1 MADRRLGRADGP
13 QNSTGVTTRPQFQT
27 ADGERYEADNA
38 LDAARAKGNI
48 RGDLRGQPS
57 EEAPGAS
64 YVRRRRPAVD
74 APVEPHAE
82 RLDETERNPRAN
94 RRSER
99 DARQYTDRN
108 FSEDRGLTDDERV
121 AMLRQGFFQVALPD
135 LPKRPDVHRM
145 WLTTTN
151 PRDPVAARLRMG
163 YRLLKL
169 EDLGPGWE
177 QQKATSGEYVGCIA
191 INEMI
196 AAELPMS
203 LYQRYMTELHHN
215 MPAEQER
222 GIRGQLDAHNEALA
236 EKGSRLVYED
246 QQENAF
252 DKFGKHRRAEVFEG

>member
-1 MADRRLGRADGP
+1 MVDRRLGRPDGP
-13 QNSTGVTTRPQFQT
+13 QNNTGVVTRPQFQT
-27 ADGERYEADNA
+27 PDGERYEADNA
-38 LDAARAKGNI
+38 LDAARAKGDI

-57 EEAPGAS
+57 PESPEAS
-64 YVRRRRPAVD
+64 YVRRRRPAVG
-74 APVEPHAE
+74 AEPHAE
-82 RLDETERNPRAN
+82 RLDETKHNPRAN

-99 DARQYTDRN
+99 DARQYEDRE
-108 FSEDRGLTDDERV
+108 FSEDRALTDDERV

-163 YRLLKL
+163 YRLLRL

-177 QQKATSGEYVGCIA
+177 QQKATSGEHVGCIV

-196 AAELPMS
+196 AAEIPMS
-203 LYQRYMTELHHN
+203 LFQRYMTELHDN
-215 MPAEQER
+215 MPREQER
-222 GIRGQLDAHNEALA
+222 GIRGRLDGINEQMA

-246 QQENAF
+246 QQENAYEQL
-252 DKFGKHRRAEVFEG
+252 GKHRRVGMFEG

>member
-1 MADRRLGRADGP
+1 MVDRRLGRADGP
-13 QNSTGVTTRPQFQT
+13 QNSTGVETRPQFQT
-27 ADGERYEADNA
+27 PDGERYEADNA
-38 LDAARAKGNI
+38 LDAARAKGVL

-64 YVRRRRPAVD
+64 YVRRRRPAVE
-74 APVEPHAE
+74 ATPHAE
-82 RLDETERNPRAN
+82 RLDETAHNPRAS

-99 DARQYTDRN
+99 DARQYDDRQ
-108 FSEDRGLTDDERV
+108 FSEDRALTDDERV

-151 PRDPVAARLRMG
+151 PRDPIAARLRMG
-163 YRLLKL
+163 YRLLRL

-177 QQKATSGEYVGCIA
+177 QQKATSGDYAGCIV

-196 AAELPMS
+196 AAEIPMA
-203 LYQRYMTELHHN
+203 LFQRYMTELHHT

-222 GIRGQLDAHNEALA
+222 GIRGQLDAYNEQLA

-252 DKFGKHRRAEVFEG
+252 DQFGKHKRAAMFEG